1 MDRAEAGS
9 RKGHA
14 LSITVL
20 VGVLVL
26 ALGSVTAVSVYL
38 NRLNSAVEAMAT
50 GQPPL
55 DYPGRPG
62 KPVVNGVSPLD
73 FLVWVTDS
81 DQKLLSVQLVH
92 LSAGR
97 DQLGVI
103 GLSADLAA
111 GADDADA
118 VPLRRIYAED
128 PLLAGRQV
136 EQLLDVRIDHLARV
150 GLDSFDAVVEALGG
164 LGLPASA
171 ARGSTD
177 MGGVEGWV
185 SAAPDATA
193 RVERISGVVTE
204 TVTRLGMGQAMLNP
218 MQFDRVLHAIE
229 HCVVIDS
236 AVRPGELESVL
247 VESKVRADEVTAV
260 TLPTSALPG
269 ADARRA
275 DPTQLAALRAALA
288 ADEVAGFGRPVAQST
303 PAVSPKR

>member
-1 MDRAEAGS
+1 MGRAEAGS
-9 RKGHA
+9 RKGHV

-55 DYPGRPG
+55 EYPGRPA
-62 KPVVNGVSPLD
+62 KPVVGGVSPLD

-97 DQLGVI
+97 DQLSVI

-111 GADDADA
+111 GTDAE
-118 VPLRRIYAED
+118 PLRRVYAGD

-136 EQLLDVRIDHLARV
+136 EELLDVRIDHLARV
-150 GLDSFDAVVEALGG
+150 GLDSFDTVVEALGG

-171 ARGSTD
+171 ARGSAD

-185 SAAPDATA
+185 SAAPDATT

-229 HCVVIDS
+229 HCVVVDS
-236 AVRPGELESVL
+236 AVRTDELESVL
-247 VESKVRADEVTAV
+247 VETKVRADEVTVV

-288 ADEVAGFGRPVAQST
+288 ADAVSGFGKPAAQST